1 MSLLQDTVVIIT
13 GSASGIGLAT
23 ATAALSQGARIL
35 GVDVSSAP
43 VSLNEHPNYKFLQGD
58 LTHEATP
65 RQVVETCIKEFGGRI
80 DGLLNIAGI
89 MDQNS
94 SVDSLSDYMWERCI
108 AVNLTAPV
116 KLMREVIPIMR
127 QQQSGSI
134 VNVGSKAA
142 TSGASSGVAY
152 TASKH
157 GLMGAT
163 KNVAWRYKQEGIRC
177 NAVCPGGV
185 PTGIVQA
192 SDPSTWDKDAL
203 GTMSLIHQAHA
214 ADRQKGL
221 GVEAEDIA
229 DCLLFLISSQSK
241 RINGAIIPIDN
252 AWSVI

>member
-1 MSLLQDTVVIIT
+1 MLLLQDIVLIIT

-23 ATAALSQGARIL
+23 ATAALSQGAKIL

-43 VSLNEHPNYKFLQGD
+43 VSLTEHASYKFIQAN

-65 RQVVETCIKEFGGRI
+65 KQVVETCIKEFGRI

-89 MDQNS
+89 MDRNS
-94 SVDSLSDYMWERCI
+94 SVDSLSDDMWERCI
-108 AVNLTAPV
+108 AINLTAPV

-127 QQQSGSI
+127 QQKSGSI

-142 TSGASSGVAY
+142 TSGAASGVAY

-192 SDPSTWDKDAL
+192 SDPTTWDKDAL
-203 GTMSLIHQAHA
+203 ATMSHIHQAHA
-214 ADRQKGL
+214 ADRQGGL

-229 DCLLFLISSQSK
+229 NCLLFLVSSQSK
-241 RINGAIIPIDN
+241 RINGAIIPVDN

>member
-1 MSLLQDTVVIIT
+1 MSLLQDIVLIIT

-23 ATAALSQGARIL
+23 ATAALSQGAKIL
-35 GVDVSSAP
+35 GVDVSWAP
-43 VSLNEHPNYKFLQGD
+43 VSLTEHTNYKFIQGD

-65 RQVVETCIKEFGGRI
+65 KQVVEKCIEEFGRI

-89 MDQNS
+89 MDRNS
-94 SVDSLSDYMWERCI
+94 SVDSLSDDMWERCI
-108 AVNLTAPV
+108 AINLTAPV

-127 QQQSGSI
+127 QQKSGSI

-142 TSGASSGVAY
+142 TSGAASGVAY

-192 SDPSTWDKDAL
+192 SDPTTWDKDAL
-203 GTMSLIHQAHA
+203 ATMSHIHQAHA
-214 ADRQKGL
+214 ADRQEGL

-229 DCLLFLISSQSK
+229 NCLLFLASSQSK
-241 RINGAIIPIDN
+241 RINGAIIPVDN

>member
-1 MSLLQDTVVIIT
+1 MIIT

-43 VSLNEHPNYKFLQGD
+43 VSLNEHPNYKFMQGD
-58 LTHEATP
+58 LTHETTP

-152 TASKH
+152 TASEYIH
-157 GLMGAT
+157 MNRGMHQHSDRPTFQVNMG
-163 KNVAWRYKQEGIRC
+163 
-177 NAVCPGGV
+177 
-185 PTGIVQA
+185 
-192 SDPSTWDKDAL
+192 
-203 GTMSLIHQAHA
+203 
-214 ADRQKGL
+214 
-221 GVEAEDIA
+221 
-229 DCLLFLISSQSK
+229 
-241 RINGAIIPIDN
+241 
-252 AWSVI
+252 

>member
-1 MSLLQDTVVIIT
+1 MSLLQDSVLIIT

-23 ATAALSQGARIL
+23 ATAALSQGAKVL

-58 LTHEATP
+58 LTHQATP
-65 RQVVETCIKEFGGRI
+65 NQVVETCIKEFGGRI

-89 MDQNS
+89 MDHNA
-94 SVDSLSDYMWERCI
+94 SVDSLSDDMWERCI

-127 QQQSGSI
+127 EQRSGSI

-142 TSGASSGVAY
+142 MSGAASGIAY

-192 SDPSTWDKDAL
+192 SDPNNWDQDAL
-203 GTMSLIHQAHA
+203 ATMSHIHQAHS

-221 GVEAEDIA
+221 GVETEDIVNCA
-229 DCLLFLISSQSK
+229 LFLVSIQSK

>member
-1 MSLLQDTVVIIT
+1 MSPLQDLVLIIT
-13 GSASGIGLAT
+13 GSASGIGLTT
-23 ATAALSQGARIL
+23 ATQALNQGAKVL
-35 GVDVSSAP
+35 GVDVSSVPPSIA
-43 VSLNEHPNYKFLQGD
+43 EHPNYKFLQGD
-58 LTHEATP
+58 LTDERTP
-65 RQVVETCIKEFGGRI
+65 KKVVETCVNEFGGRI

-89 MDQNS
+89 MDRNS
-94 SVDSLSDYMWERCI
+94 SVDSLSDDMWERCI
-108 AVNLTAPV
+108 AINLTAPV
-116 KLMREVIPIMR
+116 KLMREVIHIMR
-127 QQQSGSI
+127 QQKSGSI

-142 TSGASSGVAY
+142 TSGAASGVAY

-203 GTMSLIHQAHA
+203 GTMSLIHEAHGS
-214 ADRQKGL
+214 DRRQGL
-221 GVEAEDIA
+221 GVEAENIA
-229 DCLLFLISSQSK
+229 DCILFLVSNQSK
-241 RINGAIIPIDN
+241 RINGAVIPIDN